1 MRVVLLKKYRPE
13 IDEKIHCDVVIAH
26 EYFLSG
32 FSKKW
37 GSTMAIFRGGGPFCS
52 FLIESKEQKTIVMR
66 PKRGNI
72 ISSRKLR
79 KTTNSIHN
87 VVMLPF

>member
-1 MRVVLLKKYRPE
+1 MGPVQKKKKKKKRGEEPWL
-13 IDEKIHCDVVIAH
+13 
-26 EYFLSG
+26 FL
-32 FSKKW
+32 
-37 GSTMAIFRGGGPFCS
+37 GGGPFCS

>member
-1 MRVVLLKKYRPE
+1 MHTPRIVEQNTSYPDSLKSGEVPWL
-13 IDEKIHCDVVIAH
+13 
-26 EYFLSG
+26 FL
-32 FSKKW
+32 
-37 GSTMAIFRGGGPFCS
+37 GGGPFCS